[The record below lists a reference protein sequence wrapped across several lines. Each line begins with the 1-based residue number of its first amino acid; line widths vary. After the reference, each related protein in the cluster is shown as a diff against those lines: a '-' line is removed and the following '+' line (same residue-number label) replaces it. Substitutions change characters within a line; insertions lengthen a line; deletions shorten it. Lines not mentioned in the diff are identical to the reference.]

1 MTMPFGLSRMLLKSI
16 FCIRYDYILRNYM
29 AIYIF
34 CFQGE
39 LYWTHHWQKNITIP
53 EIRNKEKDRW
63 ANQDKFPEDELRY

>member
-1 MTMPFGLSRMLLKSI
+1 MIIYYVTTWL
-16 FCIRYDYILRNYM
+16 CIY
-29 AIYIF
+29 F

-63 ANQDKFPEDELRY
+63 ANQDKFPEDELRYIKLK